1 MKILQI
7 LVLIFGLVV
16 CANSQTTDKS
26 ILSGIVYDA
35 NGSVIIKARVKAINE
50 KGEKFETVTNDE
62 GIYVLVWL
70 LIYTI
75 RRLILK

>member
-16 CANSQTTDKS
+16 CANSQTTDKA

-35 NGSVIIKARVKAINE
+35 NGSVFIKARVKAIN
-50 KGEKFETVTNDE
+50 
-62 GIYVLVWL
+62 
-70 LIYTI
+70 
-75 RRLILK
+75 